1 MSCGAGHCTLEAS
14 LSCVTPSHQGGVSTR
29 VRVAVACPKLALHE
43 GGTAKILGA
52 PVGYGSEQ
60 TNDGYRYRGK
70 QNIGDRQLVREPCAR
85 IAGLVWSVV
94 ILPPGGPS
102 SAGLG

>member
-1 MSCGAGHCTLEAS
+1 M
-14 LSCVTPSHQGGVSTR
+14 
-29 VRVAVACPKLALHE
+29 
-43 GGTAKILGA
+43 
-52 PVGYGSEQ
+52 GYGSEQ

-94 ILPPGGPS
+94 ILPPGGPF
-102 SAGLG
+102 SAGLGLSGLPPHSRLPNICM